1 MRFCRAHSLEKAFEY
16 LGEWGADGCLLAG
29 GTDVMV
35 RLNNGE
41 IAPGAL
47 IHIEGIEPLS
57 AITTNGRTS
66 IGALATHSGLAADA
80 AIAAH
85 HPAMASAA
93 RLVGGWQTQAV
104 GTVGGNICN
113 ASPAADLAAPLL
125 VAEAHVTLASASGER
140 RLPLDEFFI
149 DRRATARRADE
160 LLTTI
165 DLEPLPE
172 GSAEVYLKLGRR
184 GAMDVA
190 IAGLAVRLSLG
201 EDGSVATARVA
212 VCSLAATPRRVP
224 EAEALLIGAHLED
237 DALAAAGQ
245 ALAGAVSPID
255 DARGTASY
263 RRRVL
268 PGLLAR
274 AARQCGEELR
284 Q

>member
-1 MRFCRAHSLEKAFEY
+1 MQFCRAQSLDAALEY
-16 LGEWGADGCLLAG
+16 LAEWGADGCLLAG

-35 RLNNGE
+35 RYNKSE
-41 IAPGAL
+41 IAPGAI

-57 AITTNGRTS
+57 LITTHGRTT
-66 IGALATHSGLAADA
+66 IGALNTHRGLAGDA
-80 AIAAH
+80 AIAAS

-104 GTVGGNICN
+104 GTLGGNICN
-113 ASPAADLAAPLL
+113 ASPAADLAPPLL
-125 VAEAHVTLASASGER
+125 VADAHVTLASMRGER

-149 DRRATARRADE
+149 DRRVTARRADE

-190 IAGLAVRLSLG
+190 IAGLAVRLSLQ
-201 EDGSVATARVA
+201 EDGSVGAARVA

-224 EAEALLIGAHLED
+224 EAEALLLGARLED

-274 AARQCGEELR
+274 AARQCGEEAR

>member
-1 MRFCRAHSLEKAFEY
+1 MRFCRAHRLEEALAF
-16 LGEWGADGCLLAG
+16 LDEWGAEGCLLAG

-35 RLNNGE
+35 RYNNGE
-41 IAPGAL
+41 VAPGAF

-57 AITTNGRTS
+57 SITTNGQTS
-66 IGALATHSGLAADA
+66 VGALATHAKLARDSAITA
-80 AIAAH
+80 RHPAIAG
-85 HPAMASAA
+85 AA

-104 GTVGGNICN
+104 GTLGGNICN

-125 VAEAHVTLASASGER
+125 VAEAHVTLASTEGER

-149 DRRATARRADE
+149 DRRLTARRADE
-160 LLTTI
+160 ILTTI

-201 EDGSVATARVA
+201 DDGSVITARIA

-224 EAEALLIGAHLED
+224 EAEALLIGARLEG

-284 Q
+284 R